1 MRKIRRPPWSRI
13 VSAATVLL
21 PLAAAS
27 VAWSTGAGPGGQDPV
42 PVYRAGVELVVF
54 NVAVLD
60 EEGLPVTDLEADDF
74 RLLQNGREQEISL
87 FASPESSDLDVALVL
102 DASSSVAQN
111 APTVRE
117 DAMAFLDALGPH
129 DCVYFVPFRESV
141 DESVW
146 AAPDDPRLA
155 ARIGGLA
162 LEGGTALYDALVVA
176 FSNVHRN
183 VGPLL
188 TPPPDGWP
196 QQGYDGAGCGAR
208 LPPRALGIPG
218 TVRRTAL
225 VVLSDGGDEHSTAG
239 FAETL
244 GVAWS
249 DPVPIFAVAVGDAL
263 PPQRDHRLSVG
274 SAYAR
279 SFRRRGDI
287 AEALTGRLGYL
298 AHVSGGRLILGG
310 DSDTLGESFDTVV
323 QMLRSS
329 YLVGYK
335 PPDDADAVARGGL
348 VWHPVSI
355 SVPRRDVEVF
365 ARPGYYRRLV
375 DTEGAARI
383 VRETLDDVG
392 EGSAA
397 SALPMLDFALRL
409 DPDYWPALLQRARAR
424 LRVDDLP
431 GARDDLLRVLDLRP
445 GTLDAHYL
453 LANVAYDLGE
463 YDLAWQQAVRA
474 HRGGALVNA
483 LMRAL
488 QEVYEPPADLQEQ
501 LRAPATFVDIGA
513 TPDELDQG
521 TMLEVLR
528 ALRRAVSDAPDL
540 ALMSPWN
547 AADLGII
554 LDVEEIG
561 GSPRRLKGEFVLTY
575 APYLSWEDE
584 NVEIKDVDDPAAVAE
599 GLRRALDKVRA
610 MVAEQR

>member
-1 MRKIRRPPWSRI
+1 MRGSCRLFRLP
-13 VSAATVLL
+13 AAAIAALLL
-21 PLAAAS
+21 PLTTTAAQ
-27 VAWSTGAGPGGQDPV
+27 GAGTATGQQDPM

-60 EEGLPVTDLEADDF
+60 EDGNPVTDLQADDF
-74 RLLQNGREQEISL
+74 RLLQGGREQEISL

-102 DASSSVAQN
+102 DASSSIAQN
-111 APTVRE
+111 APTIRE

-129 DCVYFVPFRESV
+129 DCVYLVPFRESV

-162 LEGGTALYDALVVA
+162 LDGGTALYDALVVA
-176 FSNVHRN
+176 FGNVHRN
-183 VGPLL
+183 AGPLFL
-188 TPPPDGWP
+188 PPSDGWP
-196 QQGYDGAGCGAR
+196 REGYDGPGCGAP

-225 VVLSDGGDEHSTAG
+225 VVLSDGGDEHSMAG

-249 DPVPIFAVAVGDAL
+249 DPVPIFAVAIGDAL
-263 PPQRDHRLSVG
+263 PPQRDRRLRVG
-274 SAYAR
+274 SEYAR

-287 AEALTGRLGYL
+287 AEALAGRLGYL
-298 AHVSGGRLILGG
+298 AHVSGGRLIMGR

-335 PPDDADAVARGGL
+335 PPDDTDAVARGGL
-348 VWHPVSI
+348 VWHPVDI
-355 SVPRRDVEVF
+355 TVPRRDVEVF

-375 DTEGAARI
+375 DTEGAERI
-383 VRETLDDVG
+383 VRETLDAAR
-392 EGSAA
+392 EGSPDAV
-397 SALPMLDFALRL
+397 LPMLDFALRL
-409 DPDYWPALLQRARAR
+409 DPEYWPAWLQRARVRAR
-424 LRVDDLP
+424 AGDLS
-431 GARDDLLRVLDLRP
+431 GARDDLLQVLDLRP
-445 GTLDAHYL
+445 GTLDAQYL

-474 HRGGALVNA
+474 HRGGALVTT
-483 LMRAL
+483 LLRAL
-488 QEVYEPPADLQEQ
+488 QDVSEPPEDLQTQ

-513 TPDELDQG
+513 TPDALDQG

-554 LDVEEIG
+554 LDVEEVG
-561 GSPRRLKGEFVLTY
+561 GTPRRLQGEFVLTY

-584 NVEIKDVDDPAAVAE
+584 NVEITDLDDPAAVAR
-599 GLRRALDKVRA
+599 GLGRALDKVRA
-610 MVAEQR
+610 LVAAQR

>member
-1 MRKIRRPPWSRI
+1 M
-13 VSAATVLL
+13 AAVALL
-21 PLAAAS
+21 PLIATSAARY
-27 VAWSTGAGPGGQDPV
+27 AGKTAGQQDPV

-60 EEGLPVTDLEADDF
+60 DDGLPVTDLEAGDF
-74 RLLQNGREQEISL
+74 RLLEDGREQEVSL

-102 DASSSVAQN
+102 DASSSIAQN

-117 DAMAFLDALGPH
+117 DAMAFLQALGPH

-141 DESVW
+141 DDSMW

-162 LEGGTALYDALVVA
+162 LDGGTALYDALVVA
-176 FSNVHRN
+176 FGNVHRN
-183 VGPLL
+183 AGPLL
-188 TPPPDGWP
+188 APPPGGWP
-196 QQGYDGAGCGAR
+196 QQGYDGPGCGAP

-218 TVRRTAL
+218 AVRRTAL
-225 VVLSDGGDEHSTAG
+225 VVLSDGGDEHSRAG

-249 DPVPIFAVAVGDAL
+249 DPVPIFAVAIGDAL
-263 PPQRDHRLSVG
+263 PPRRDRRLRVG
-274 SAYAR
+274 SEYAR

-287 AEALTGRLGYL
+287 AQALTGRLGYL
-298 AHVSGGRLILGG
+298 AHISGGRLILGG

-335 PPDDADAVARGGL
+335 PPDVDDAVSRGGL
-348 VWHPVSI
+348 EWHPVDI
-355 SVPRRDVEVF
+355 AVPRREVEVF

-375 DTEGAARI
+375 DMEGAERI
-383 VRETLDDVG
+383 VRETVDDVR
-392 EGSAA
+392 EGPPDSV
-397 SALPMLDFALRL
+397 LPLLDFALRL
-409 DPDYWPALLQRARAR
+409 DPEYWPAWLQRARAR
-424 LRVDDLP
+424 ARAGDLS
-431 GARDDLLRVLDLRP
+431 GARDDLLRVLELRP

-453 LANVAYDLGE
+453 LANVAYDLSE

-474 HRGGALVNA
+474 HRGGALVTT
-483 LMRAL
+483 LLRAL
-488 QEVYEPPADLQEQ
+488 EEVSEPPADLQQQ

-540 ALMSPWN
+540 ALMAPWN

-554 LDVEEIG
+554 LDVEEVG
-561 GSPRRLKGEFVLTY
+561 GSPRRLSGEFVLTY

-584 NVEIKDVDDPAAVAE
+584 NVEITDLDDPAAVAE
-599 GLRRALDKVRA
+599 GLGRALDKVRA
-610 MVAEQR
+610 LVAEQR